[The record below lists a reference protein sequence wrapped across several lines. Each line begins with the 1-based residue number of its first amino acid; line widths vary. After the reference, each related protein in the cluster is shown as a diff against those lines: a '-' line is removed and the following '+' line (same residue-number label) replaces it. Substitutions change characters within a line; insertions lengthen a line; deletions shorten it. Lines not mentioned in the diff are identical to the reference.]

1 MTPPANSSEPRP
13 SQEPSTETQLDET
26 LSSGMPSK
34 GASSFEPQMQPLVRP
49 ERKATRRLGQRQL
62 SMISASVV
70 LFVVGALGYGAYRLF
85 VDFKNTRDIMV
96 AEDNMHALHKAV
108 QNYAA
113 DWDNKL
119 PDAAQWTDQVT
130 GYLSA
135 PPNTPGGKMA
145 YLHGED
151 EHGQALHYVYND
163 LASGYKTERVTPQE
177 QRTAI
182 DPGRMVLFIEMP
194 GEGANAHV
202 RIPPRN
208 TPEGEDTLAKLLTFP
223 HDPGDPSKAVAVI
236 IYANGSTERL
246 TRNDFK

>member
-1 MTPPANSSEPRP
+1 MTPPANSFEPRP
-13 SQEPSTETQLDET
+13 SEEPSTE
-26 LSSGMPSK
+26 MPSGVSQPGDTPSI
-34 GASSFEPQMQPLVRP
+34 GASSFEPQPLARP
-49 ERKATRRLGQRQL
+49 ERKATRRLGPRQL
-62 SMISASVV
+62 SLISASGV
-70 LFVVGALGYGAYRLF
+70 LFVVAALGFGAYRLF
-85 VDFKNTRDIMV
+85 VDFKNTRDIIV
-96 AEDNMHALHKAV
+96 AEDNLRALHKAV
-108 QNYAA
+108 QGYAA

-163 LASGYKTERVTPQE
+163 LASGYKTERVTPDE

-194 GEGANAHV
+194 GEGANAHI

-223 HDPGDPSKAVAVI
+223 HDPGDPNKAVAVI